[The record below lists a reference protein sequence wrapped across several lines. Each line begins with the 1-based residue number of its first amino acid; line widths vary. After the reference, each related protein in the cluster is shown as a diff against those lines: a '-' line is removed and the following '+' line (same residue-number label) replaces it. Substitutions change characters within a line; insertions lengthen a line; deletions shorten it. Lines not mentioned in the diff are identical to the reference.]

1 MMDFSLHALIEP
13 EETVGTIWHSI
24 VSGLD
29 RPDHPDAAVSFVEV
43 QRSAS
48 FLFRALGGAAS
59 VEILEAAP
67 DCAATALASFDGA
80 HLRLPPSIAL
90 FDAPATNRRAYL
102 WLVAQ
107 AVLDRAEIPLRC
119 PGLAGLATPDAIR
132 LHRADL
138 WSGPS
143 AADSDEATPAAPAPP
158 AVLGRKK
165 GLRRDLDQANR
176 RDSFIVHRFEAILSW
191 VENLN
196 LNRSVEDD
204 DQENAQKAADDQD
217 VIGLSRHD
225 RRAATRLRLHL
236 DLSPAEA
243 DHERLADRFTYP
255 EWNHRAA
262 SYMPDHCVVLE
273 REVTP
278 DPVGFT
284 PEPRHLRAVRRQ
296 FEALRPRRILTP
308 RQLDGAELDLD
319 AVVSA
324 QVDRR
329 ATGQGS
335 DRIHIATRKIER
347 DLAVAFLIDCSRST
361 EAAVDT
367 TSVIEVARQ
376 TLAAMAGG
384 IDGLGDRFAIWGFSS
399 MRRNRVFLHRCKAF
413 DEPMGRPVIDRIG
426 GLKPGHYTRLGAAI
440 RHVSAELAK
449 ESTSRKLLVV
459 LTDGKPNDLDHYE
472 GQHGI
477 EDSRMAVREARRN
490 GLALHGVVIDE
501 DGQSWFARIF
511 GAHGFSLLS
520 SPARITA
527 ALPDLYR
534 SLTEGQ

>member
-29 RPDHPDAAVSFVEV
+29 RPDHPDAAVSFAEI
-43 QRSAS
+43 QLSAR

-67 DCAATALASFDGA
+67 DRAATALASFDGA

-107 AVLDRAEIPLRC
+107 AVLDPAEIPLRC

-143 AADSDEATPAAPAPP
+143 AADSDEATPTAPAPA
-158 AVLGRKK
+158 AVAGRKR

-204 DQENAQKAADDQD
+204 DQENAQKAADDHD

-296 FEALRPRRILTP
+296 FEVLRPRRILTP

-329 ATGQGS
+329 ATGQSS
-335 DRIHIATRKIER
+335 DRIHVATRKVER

-384 IDGLGDRFAIWGFSS
+384 IDRLGDRFAIWGFSS

-426 GLKPGHYTRLGAAI
+426 GLKSGHYTRLGAAI

>member
-1 MMDFSLHALIEP
+1 MMDLSLHSLIEP
-13 EETVGTIWHSI
+13 EETVGTIWHGI

-29 RPDHPDAAVSFVEV
+29 RPDHPDAAVTFAEV

-59 VEILEAAP
+59 VEIVQAAP
-67 DCAATALASFDGA
+67 DPTTTALASFDGA

-90 FDAPATNRRAYL
+90 FDSPAMNRRAYL

-107 AVLDRAEIPLRC
+107 AVLDPAEIPLRC
-119 PGLAGLATPDAIR
+119 PGLARLATPGAIR
-132 LHRADL
+132 LHRADPGA
-138 WSGPS
+138 GPS
-143 AADSDEATPAAPAPP
+143 AADAGEASTPTPAPP
-158 AVLGRKK
+158 TVAGRKK

-217 VIGLSRHD
+217 VIGLSCHD

-243 DHERLADRFTYP
+243 EHERLADRFTYP

-273 REVTP
+273 REVTA
-278 DPVGFT
+278 DPAGFT

-296 FEALRPRRILTP
+296 FEALRPRRILAP

-361 EAAVDT
+361 EAAVGT

-384 IDGLGDRFAIWGFSS
+384 IDGLGDRLGIWGFSS

-413 DEPMGRPVIDRIG
+413 DEAMGRPVIDRIG
-426 GLKPGHYTRLGAAI
+426 GLKPGHYTRLGTAI
-440 RHVSAELAK
+440 RHVSAQLAK
-449 ESTSRKLLVV
+449 ESASRKLLVV

-477 EDSRMAVREARRN
+477 EDSRMAVREARRS

-527 ALPDLYR
+527 ALPGLYR
-534 SLTEGQ
+534 TLTEGQ

>member
-1 MMDFSLHALIEP
+1 MMDVSLHALIEP
-13 EETVGTIWHSI
+13 EETVGTIWHGI

-29 RPDHPDAAVSFVEV
+29 RPDHPDAAVTFAEV

-59 VEILEAAP
+59 VDILQAAP
-67 DCAATALASFDGA
+67 DRTTTALASFDGA

-90 FDAPATNRRAYL
+90 FDSPAMNRRAYL

-107 AVLDRAEIPLRC
+107 AVLDPGEIPLRC
-119 PGLAGLATPDAIR
+119 PGLAQLATPGAIR
-132 LHRADL
+132 LHRAEP
-138 WSGPS
+138 GTGTS
-143 AADSDEATPAAPAPP
+143 ASDADQANPAAAAPP
-158 AVLGRKK
+158 TVAGRKK

-204 DQENAQKAADDQD
+204 DQDNAQKAADDQD

-243 DHERLADRFTYP
+243 EHERLADRFTYP

-273 REVTP
+273 REVTA
-278 DPVGFT
+278 DPAGFT

-347 DLAVAFLIDCSRST
+347 DLSVAFLVDCSRST
-361 EAAVDT
+361 EAAVGD

-384 IDGLGDRFAIWGFSS
+384 IDGLGDRLGIWGFSS

-426 GLKPGHYTRLGAAI
+426 GLKPGHYTRLGTAI
-440 RHVSAELAK
+440 RHVSAQLAK
-449 ESTSRKLLVV
+449 ESASRKLLVV

-477 EDSRMAVREARRN
+477 EDSRMAVREARRS
-490 GLALHGVVIDE
+490 GVALHGVVIDE

-534 SLTEGQ
+534 TLTEGQ

>member
-1 MMDFSLHALIEP
+1 MMDLTLHSLIEP
-13 EETVGTIWHSI
+13 EETVGTIWHGI

-29 RPDHPDAAVSFVEV
+29 RPDHPDAAVSFAEV
-43 QRSAS
+43 QRSAI

-59 VEILEAAP
+59 VEILQALPDRQTAAM
-67 DCAATALASFDGA
+67 ASFDGA
-80 HLRLPPSIAL
+80 HLRLPPLIAL
-90 FDAPATNRRAYL
+90 FDSPAMNRRAYL

-107 AVLDRAEIPLRC
+107 SVLEPAEIPLRC
-119 PGLAGLATPDAIR
+119 PGLAQLATPDAVR
-132 LHRADL
+132 LHRADAP
-138 WSGPS
+138 SGPS
-143 AADSDEATPAAPAPP
+143 AADSGEATPAAAAPP
-158 AVLGRKK
+158 TVAGRKR

-196 LNRSVEDD
+196 LNRTVQDD

-243 DHERLADRFTYP
+243 EHERLADRYTYP
-255 EWNHRAA
+255 EWNYRAA

-273 REVTP
+273 CAVTP
-278 DPVGFT
+278 DPAGFI
-284 PEPRHLRAVRRQ
+284 PDPRHLRAVRRQ

-319 AVVSA
+319 AVVSS

-361 EAAVDT
+361 EAAVGV

-384 IDGLGDRFAIWGFSS
+384 IDGLGDRFGIWGFSS

-426 GLKPGHYTRLGAAI
+426 GLKPGHYTRLGTAI

-449 ESTSRKLLVV
+449 QSASRKLLVV

-477 EDSRMAVREARRN
+477 EDSRMAVREARRS

-534 SLTEGQ
+534 TLTEGQ

>member
-1 MMDFSLHALIEP
+1 MMDLTLHSLIEP
-13 EETVGTIWHSI
+13 EETVGTIWHGI

-29 RPDHPDAAVSFVEV
+29 RPDHPDAAVSFAEV
-43 QRSAS
+43 QRSAI

-59 VEILEAAP
+59 VEILQALPDRQTAAM
-67 DCAATALASFDGA
+67 ASFDGA
-80 HLRLPPSIAL
+80 HLRLPPLIAL
-90 FDAPATNRRAYL
+90 FDSPAMNRRAYL

-107 AVLDRAEIPLRC
+107 SVLEPAEIPLRC
-119 PGLAGLATPDAIR
+119 PGLAQLATPDAVR
-132 LHRADL
+132 LHRADAP
-138 WSGPS
+138 SGPS
-143 AADSDEATPAAPAPP
+143 AADSGEATPAAAVPP
-158 AVLGRKK
+158 TVAGRKR

-196 LNRSVEDD
+196 LNRTVQDD

-243 DHERLADRFTYP
+243 EHERLADRYTYP
-255 EWNHRAA
+255 EWNYRAA

-273 REVTP
+273 CAVTP
-278 DPVGFT
+278 DPAGFI
-284 PEPRHLRAVRRQ
+284 PDPRHLRAVRRQ

-319 AVVSA
+319 AVVSS

-361 EAAVDT
+361 EAAVGV

-384 IDGLGDRFAIWGFSS
+384 IDGLGDRFGIWGFSS

-426 GLKPGHYTRLGAAI
+426 GLKPGHYTRLGTAI

-449 ESTSRKLLVV
+449 QSASRKLLVV

-477 EDSRMAVREARRN
+477 EDSRMAVREARRS

-534 SLTEGQ
+534 TLTEGQ

>member
-1 MMDFSLHALIEP
+1 MMDLSLHALIEP
-13 EETVGTIWHSI
+13 EETVGTIWHGI

-29 RPDHPDAAVSFVEV
+29 RPDHPYAAVTFAEV

-59 VEILEAAP
+59 VEILQAVP
-67 DCAATALASFDGA
+67 DRVTTALASFDGA

-90 FDAPATNRRAYL
+90 FDSPAMNRRAYL
-102 WLVAQ
+102 LLVAQ
-107 AVLDRAEIPLRC
+107 AVLEPAELPLRC
-119 PGLAGLATPDAIR
+119 PGLAQLATPDAIR
-132 LHRADL
+132 LLRADAG
-138 WSGPS
+138 SGPS
-143 AADSDEATPAAPAPP
+143 AADSGEATPAAAAPP
-158 AVLGRKK
+158 TVAGRKR

-196 LNRSVEDD
+196 LNRAVDDD

-243 DHERLADRFTYP
+243 KHERLADRFTYP

-262 SYMPDHCVVLE
+262 SYMPDHCIVLE
-273 REVTP
+273 REATP
-278 DPVGFT
+278 DPAGFT
-284 PEPRHLRAVRRQ
+284 PDPRQARAVSRQ

-319 AVVSA
+319 AVVSS

-329 ATGQGS
+329 VTGQGS

-347 DLAVAFLIDCSRST
+347 DLSVAFLVDCSRST
-361 EAAVDT
+361 EAAVGE

-376 TLAAMAGG
+376 TLAAMADG
-384 IDGLGDRFAIWGFSS
+384 IDGLGDRFGIWGFSS
-399 MRRNRVFLHRCKAF
+399 MRRNRVFMHRCKAF

-449 ESTSRKLLVV
+449 ESASRKLLVV
-459 LTDGKPNDLDHYE
+459 LTDGKPNDLDLYE

-477 EDSRMAVREARRN
+477 EDSRMAVREARRS

-501 DGQSWFARIF
+501 EGQSWFARIF
-511 GAHGFSLLS
+511 SAQGFSLLS

-534 SLTEGQ
+534 TLTEGQ

>member
-1 MMDFSLHALIEP
+1 MMDLTLHSLIEP
-13 EETVGTIWHSI
+13 EETVGTIWHGI

-29 RPDHPDAAVSFVEV
+29 RPDHPDAAVSFAEV
-43 QRSAS
+43 QRSAI

-59 VEILEAAP
+59 VEILQALP
-67 DCAATALASFDGA
+67 DRQTTAMASFDGA
-80 HLRLPPSIAL
+80 HLRLPPLIAL
-90 FDAPATNRRAYL
+90 FDSPAMNRRAYL

-107 AVLDRAEIPLRC
+107 SVLEPAEIPLRC
-119 PGLAGLATPDAIR
+119 PGLAQLATPDAVR
-132 LHRADL
+132 LHRADAP
-138 WSGPS
+138 SGPS
-143 AADSDEATPAAPAPP
+143 AADSGEATPAAAAPP
-158 AVLGRKK
+158 TVAGRKR

-196 LNRSVEDD
+196 LNRTVQDD

-243 DHERLADRFTYP
+243 EHERLADRYTYP
-255 EWNHRAA
+255 EWNYRAA

-273 REVTP
+273 CAVTP
-278 DPVGFT
+278 DPAGFI
-284 PEPRHLRAVRRQ
+284 PDPRHLRAVRRQ

-319 AVVSA
+319 AVVSS

-361 EAAVDT
+361 EAAVGV

-384 IDGLGDRFAIWGFSS
+384 IDGLGDRFGIWGFSS

-426 GLKPGHYTRLGAAI
+426 GLKPGHYTRLGTSI

-449 ESTSRKLLVV
+449 QSASRRLLVV

-477 EDSRMAVREARRN
+477 EDSRRAVREARRS

-534 SLTEGQ
+534 TLTEGQ

>member
-1 MMDFSLHALIEP
+1 MMDLSLHSLIEP
-13 EETVGTIWHSI
+13 EETVGTIWHGI
-24 VSGLD
+24 VSRLD
-29 RPDHPDAAVSFVEV
+29 RPDHPDAAVTFVEV

-59 VEILEAAP
+59 VEILQAVP
-67 DCAATALASFDGA
+67 DRVTTALASFDGA

-90 FDAPATNRRAYL
+90 FDSPAMNRRAYL

-107 AVLDRAEIPLRC
+107 AVLEPAEIPLRC
-119 PGLAGLATPDAIR
+119 PGLAPLATPDAIR
-132 LHRADL
+132 LHRADAG
-138 WSGPS
+138 SGPS
-143 AADSDEATPAAPAPP
+143 AADSGETTPAAAAPP
-158 AVLGRKK
+158 TVAGRKR

-191 VENLN
+191 VETLN
-196 LNRSVEDD
+196 INRAVDDD
-204 DQENAQKAADDQD
+204 DQENAQKAADDQ
-217 VIGLSRHD
+217 VTIGLSRHD

-243 DHERLADRFTYP
+243 EHERLADRFTYP

-262 SYMPDHCVVLE
+262 SYMPDHCIVLE

-278 DPVGFT
+278 DPAGFT
-284 PEPRHLRAVRRQ
+284 PDPRQARAVCRQ

-319 AVVSA
+319 AVISS

-329 ATGQGS
+329 VTGQGS

-347 DLAVAFLIDCSRST
+347 DLSVAFLVDCSRST
-361 EAAVDT
+361 EAAVGE

-384 IDGLGDRFAIWGFSS
+384 IDGLGDRFGIWGFSS
-399 MRRNRVFLHRCKAF
+399 MRRNRVFMHRCKAF
-413 DEPMGRPVIDRIG
+413 DEPMGRPVIDRIS
-426 GLKPGHYTRLGAAI
+426 GLKPGHYTRLGTAI
-440 RHVSAELAK
+440 RHVSAGLAK

-477 EDSRMAVREARRN
+477 EDSRMAVREARRS

-501 DGQSWFARIF
+501 EGQSWFARIF
-511 GAHGFSLLS
+511 GAQGFSLLS

-534 SLTEGQ
+534 TLTEGK